1 MQASE
6 LTAVVSPGY
15 APFEQYHTQG
25 NQGPWSDLYAMA
37 GVLYWIV
44 TGNRPHEAAARVRQD
59 SMPPALQAG
68 DRSLYRPEFLAAIDW
83 ALAPH
88 EDQRPQSVQ
97 EWREALLGVPQ
108 EKTTQPKSQ
117 IAPPPA
123 FKQPP
128 PT

>member
-25 NQGPWSDLYAMA
+25 NQGPWSDVYALG

-59 SMPPALQAG
+59 TMPPALQAG
-68 DRSLYRPEFLAAIDW
+68 HRTLYPAAFPAPLA
-83 ALAPH
+83 
-88 EDQRPQSVQ
+88 R
-97 EWREALLGVPQ
+97 
-108 EKTTQPKSQ
+108 
-117 IAPPPA
+117 APPPP
-123 FKQPP
+123 QEPP
-128 PT
+128 PPPPSEWSRGPPPSPH